1 MLNGLK
7 DRKFDISSSARRIF
21 LAVGITAL
29 AAVTAAGAAYACSRK
44 VTIADGD
51 NPVKEVTTFKRYVED
66 VLEAENIALDECDK
80 MNVALGDELK
90 DSMEIEIYRA
100 FPVSVTEKGEK
111 TQYKTTKHTVGEAL
125 AELGLA
131 AKDSD
136 ITTPGYYDSISANTD
151 ITLIRTAEEVIE
163 VSEEIP
169 YECTEKI
176 NKSLASGQQRTVQS
190 GEVGEKKISYKI
202 AYEDGVEVS
211 REKISEETV
220 KEPVE
225 QIKEIG
231 PRKKIDYYQI
241 ASAGSIQTSRSGSL
255 AYSKVIS
262 ANATAYDASSCG
274 KSASSAGYGVTATG
288 SSAVRGVVAVDPTVI
303 PLGTRLYI
311 ESADGSYVYGAAVAA
326 DTGSAIKGN
335 RIDLCFNTRA
345 EALGFGRRAVKVYI
359 LN

>member
-1 MLNGLK
+1 MLGGLK
-7 DRKFDISSSARRIF
+7 DRKFNISSSAKRII
-21 LAVGITAL
+21 LGAGIAVF
-29 AAVTAAGAAYACSRK
+29 TAATAVGAAYSCSRQI
-44 VTIADGD
+44 TIADG
-51 NPVKEVTTFKRYVED
+51 NGSEREITTFKRYVED
-66 VLEAENIALDECDK
+66 VLAAEGIALDECDK
-80 MNVALGDELK
+80 MNVTPGDVLK
-90 DSMEIEIYRA
+90 DSMKIEIYRA

-111 TQYKTTKHTVGEAL
+111 KEYKTTKHTVGEAL
-125 AELGLA
+125 NELGLA
-131 AKDSD
+131 AKESD
-136 ITTPGYYDSISANTD
+136 IITPGYYETISENAD
-151 ITLIRTAEEVIE
+151 ITLIRTAEEVID

-169 YECTEKI
+169 YDCTEKL
-176 NKSLASGQQRTVQS
+176 NKSLPSGQQKLVQS
-190 GEVGEKKISYKI
+190 GAPGEKKISYKI

-211 REKISEETV
+211 REKISEEIV
-220 KEPVE
+220 KEPVD

-262 ANATAYDASSCG
+262 AHATAYDASSCG
-274 KSASSAGYGVTATG
+274 KSASSPGYGRTATG
-288 SSAVRGVVAVDPTVI
+288 ASAVRGVVAVDPTVI

-311 ESADGSYVYGAAVAA
+311 ESSDGSYVYGSAVAA

-345 EALGFGRRAVKVYI
+345 EALSFGRRSVKVYI